1 MADLV
6 FPYTPMAFSYITI
19 KTLWDQPKNV
29 APDLFTSQNNP
40 CLDLRQLR
48 PASAHYSSVE
58 LNITGIQVVP
68 RVFFSLILFI

>member
-6 FPYTPMAFSYITI
+6 FAYVLAETLMAFSYITI

-40 CLDLRQLR
+40 CLDLKQLR
-48 PASAHYSSVE
+48 PASA
-58 LNITGIQVVP
+58 
-68 RVFFSLILFI
+68 R